1 MSEQGGEAVEADAGN
16 EPEAPSGEQVE
27 AVAEKPETPA
37 QARARIKVDDQEL
50 DDAAYVDLLREALGD
65 DALPNVG
72 SMAKIARTKVSHVG
86 KAEHQIRQAIEDLKD
101 PERVWAVLDRLHP
114 GKVRSMMEARYAQM
128 LEDDS
133 TPPEEKE
140 KRGLKS
146 EIERMRAEKAA
157 LEKERHDTARAA
169 QVAELQPQFGREFT
183 AALKVAGADADPE
196 TLAEMA
202 KYVEAELD
210 TVHDESTY
218 RALVAEAARAVARR
232 FGEGVAVRAKK
243 LPKATR
249 IEVLRETLREMTYEE
264 LRDALGDE
272 GARKFRA
279 GDIAAA
285 KRGNA
290 PPQQGRPTQ
299 QANGSKPRERQSLDD
314 FFATIRGGDKL

>member
-1 MSEQGGEAVEADAGN
+1 MSEQGGEAVEVDEGN

-27 AVAEKPETPA
+27 AVAEKTETPA
-37 QARARIKVDDQEL
+37 QARARIKVGDQEL
-50 DDAAYVDLLREALGD
+50 DDAAYVDMLREALGE

-72 SMAKIARTKVSHVG
+72 GLAKVARSKVSEVG
-86 KAEHQIRQAIEDLKD
+86 RREHQIRQAIEDMKD

-133 TPPEEKE
+133 TPPEERE

-146 EIERMRAEKAA
+146 EIERMKAEKAA
-157 LEKERHDTARAA
+157 LEKERHDAARAA

-183 AALKVAGADADPE
+183 AALKVAGAEADPE
-196 TLAEMA
+196 TLAAMA
-202 KYVEAELD
+202 QYVEAELD
-210 TVHDESTY
+210 TVHDEPTY
-218 RALVAEAARAVARR
+218 RALVAEAARAVSKR
-232 FGEGVAVRAKK
+232 FGEGVAARAKR
-243 LPKATR
+243 LSKAQR
-249 IEVLRETLREMTYEE
+249 IEVLRDTLREMTYEE

-290 PPQQGRPTQ
+290 PAQQPAARAA
-299 QANGSKPRERQSLDD
+299 ANGSKPRERQSLDD